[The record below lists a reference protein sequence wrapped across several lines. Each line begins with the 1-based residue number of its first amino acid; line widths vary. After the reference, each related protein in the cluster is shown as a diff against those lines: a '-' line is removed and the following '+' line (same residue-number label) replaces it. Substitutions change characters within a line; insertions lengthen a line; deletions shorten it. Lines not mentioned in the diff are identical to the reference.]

1 MNATDWKIANIS
13 DDTGRNAERRR
24 EGKPEYAFRDYQENS
39 VKQLLLKGY
48 GRGLIGIP
56 TAGGKSFILANFCLN
71 LHKQYDRNLKYLI
84 LVPNKQ
90 LVN

>member
-24 EGKPEYAFRDYQENS
+24 EGKPEYVFRDYQENS

-48 GRGLIGIP
+48 GRGLIEIP
-56 TAGGKSFILANFCLN
+56 TAGGKSFILANFCWN